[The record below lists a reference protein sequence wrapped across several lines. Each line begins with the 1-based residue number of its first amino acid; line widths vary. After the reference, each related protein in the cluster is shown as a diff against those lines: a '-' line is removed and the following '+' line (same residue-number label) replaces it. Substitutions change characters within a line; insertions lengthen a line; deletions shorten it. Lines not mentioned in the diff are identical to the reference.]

1 MRFYRREEVA
11 QLVQEPDE
19 LRQGKGVD
27 DVIKSPK
34 VNTSYKLTN
43 HHLSYLFTI
52 LYIFI
57 F

>member
-11 QLVQEPDE
+11 QPVQEPDE